1 MDGEPRTIEDIKRDM
16 YDALMTR
23 QEVAE
28 MTRQAEST
36 LRYWATVG
44 KGPKFFKVGGRRVLY
59 RRSDVQAWL
68 DSYYQRAS

>member
-1 MDGEPRTIEDIKRDM
+1 MDSDQE
-16 YDALMTR
+16 LMTR
-23 QEVAE
+23 QEVAV

-36 LRYWATVG
+36 LRYWGTVN